1 MMGFGYMSASRKL
14 FIGLLILTAFVGVGV
29 FGLLNFDHLSG
40 APMPDCPYTQNS
52 FSLCENSL
60 NHIAGWQKFSSII
73 LPLIF
78 VLLILAGVFYSLG
91 QNLFDTVQNF
101 YRRRDSDAKKYFY
114 TGTILK
120 WLSLFENS
128 PSFARLRYS

>member
-1 MMGFGYMSASRKL
+1 MTGLREFNGKFL
-14 FIGLLILTAFVGVGV
+14 IGLLILLAFAGVGV

-60 NHIAGWQKFSSII
+60 NHIAAWQKFSSVV

-78 VLLILAGVFYSLG
+78 ALLILAGIFYSLD
-91 QNLFDTVQNF
+91 QNLFNTGQNF
-101 YRRRDSDAKKYFY
+101 YRRRDTDAKKYFY

-128 PSFARLRYS
+128 PSLAYLRHS